1 MAAMQNP
8 HDQSM
13 EQALAAIKRVMAEEK
28 DLRVASRVAAPT
40 PEPEPE
46 SAGDAAQPNALD
58 AGFVLELDGTMVEEL
73 NLPAAGL
80 GPPLV
85 SSDAAEASRL
95 KLAELQQAAAS
106 APPPPAVNPLEQVVR
121 DMLRPA
127 LKDWLDQ
134 NLPAIVEEHV
144 KREIG
149 RITGQRF

>member
-1 MAAMQNP
+1 MQNP

-28 DLRVASRVAAPT
+28 DLRVASRVAAPE
-40 PEPEPE
+40 PEPEP
-46 SAGDAAQPNALD
+46 APAPAADVAEPQALD
-58 AGFVLELDGTMVEEL
+58 AGFVLELDETMVEEL
-73 NLPAAGL
+73 KLPAADL

-95 KLAELQQAAAS
+95 QLAELQHAAAT

-144 KREIG
+144 KREIS
-149 RITGQRF
+149 RITGQRI

>member
-1 MAAMQNP
+1 MTAMQDP

-40 PEPEPE
+40 PAPPTTDMPD
-46 SAGDAAQPNALD
+46 SAGPDS
-58 AGFVLELDGTMVEEL
+58 GIVLELDETMVEEL
-73 NLPAAGL
+73 KLPPAEL

-85 SSDAAEASRL
+85 STDAAEASRAR
-95 KLAELQQAAAS
+95 LAELQQAAAT

-144 KREIG
+144 KREIS

>member
-46 SAGDAAQPNALD
+46 PAGDAAQPSALD

-73 NLPAAGL
+73 NLPAADL